1 MAGQIQGIFKE
12 KFSPFLTAKLEEA
25 RRTQG
30 KDSVI
35 ARVIEQQYLKNP
47 LEDMAPS
54 DDERRRHYE
63 ADMHIMY
70 EGKQLK
76 GLERLYRR
84 VVLIEPTTVCAA
96 HCRWCL
102 RGQYPIMS
110 LSEEELETIARYCGD
125 KQVSS
130 EVREVLVTGGDP
142 FMIPD
147 RLDFLIDSLVKY
159 APNIQIVR
167 IGSRVPIH
175 DPERVNDALLH
186 ALRKRGRLRIELGT
200 HVNHATE
207 LFPEVKAAYQRLRDN
222 GVTIYNQSV
231 LLKGVNDTA
240 EELIELFD
248 ELRYVGIETHYL
260 FHCIPMR
267 GMNHHRT
274 SLEKGLRLIREI
286 TSCGDISGRCKPMF
300 TAMTDLGKI
309 TLYDGVILK
318 REGNR
323 VLLQSHY
330 SFADRTKWNPLWKLP
345 EAASV
350 DKDGYMRVW
359 YLDGA
364 EDAGNGAKK

>member
-1 MAGQIQGIFKE
+1 MEGIFKE

-25 RRTQG
+25 RRTEG
-30 KDSVI
+30 KGSAVV
-35 ARVIEQQYLKNP
+35 RVIERQYLRDA
-47 LEDMAPS
+47 LEEVKPS
-54 DDERRRHYE
+54 EDERRRHYE
-63 ADMHIMY
+63 AEMHIMF

-110 LSEEELETIARYCGD
+110 LSETELETIARYCGSKD
-125 KQVSS
+125 VAG
-130 EVREVLVTGGDP
+130 EVREVLITGGDP

-147 RLDFLIDSLVKY
+147 RLDFLIDSLVKH
-159 APNIQIVR
+159 APNIRIVR

-175 DPERVNDALLH
+175 APERVDDVLLH
-186 ALRKRGRLRIELGT
+186 ALRKRGDLRIELGT

-207 LFPEVKAAYQRLRDN
+207 LFPEVKEAYQKLRAH
-222 GVTIYNQSV
+222 GLTIYNQSV
-231 LLKGVNDTA
+231 LLKGVNDTP
-240 EELIELFD
+240 EQLVELFD

-274 SLEKGLRLIREI
+274 SLEKGLRLIREV

-318 REGNR
+318 RDGNR

-330 SFADRTKWNPLWKLP
+330 SFEDRVRWNPMWKLP
-345 EAASV
+345 ESASV
-350 DKDGYMRVW
+350 GKDGYMQVW
-359 YLDGA
+359 YLDGV
-364 EDAGNGAKK
+364 DDGGKK